1 MLEMGFVVAL
11 GLLVSMAKLS
21 WRKKLWM
28 TSHTL
33 FMDAVVFSFLT
44 IIHWGSFSG
53 VMIAT
58 VGALFCSVTLSLC
71 GWLFG
76 RIESN
81 RYYRGVFDVSE
92 KLVAEI
98 RASSSK

>member
-21 WRKKLWM
+21 WRKRLWM

-33 FMDAVVFSFLT
+33 AMDVIVFIALT
-44 IIHWGSFSG
+44 MLHWGSFSG

-58 VGALFCSVTLSLC
+58 VGALFCSLSLSLYR
-71 GWLFG
+71 WLFG
-76 RIESN
+76 YIENN
-81 RYYRGVFDVSE
+81 RYFRGVFDVSE
-92 KLVAEI
+92 KLVAELQ
-98 RASSSK
+98 ASRS

>member
-33 FMDAVVFSFLT
+33 AMDAIV
-44 IIHWGSFSG
+44 GEEEG
-53 VMIAT
+53 VRT
-58 VGALFCSVTLSLC
+58 SKCS
-71 GWLFG
+71 
-76 RIESN
+76 
-81 RYYRGVFDVSE
+81 
-92 KLVAEI
+92 
-98 RASSSK
+98 